1 MTIHVMTITG
11 TVRCHLQAVLPFVTT
26 TVNVIVDVIIP
37 TLTSVQLYL
46 YMCVTSHTAAAAGRC
61 RLGISNLYDVI
72 RSVNDVLTYEFGDVA
87 LLLLSDGGEAA
98 AMFDVGQQQ
107 RDAGSGHDDAEDDEE
122 QVVGSTELHSV
133 IAQR

>member
-1 MTIHVMTITG
+1 MNKRKVCT
-11 TVRCHLQAVLPFVTT
+11 
-26 TVNVIVDVIIP
+26 
-37 TLTSVQLYL
+37 
-46 YMCVTSHTAAAAGRC
+46 CVTSHTTAAVSGSC
-61 RLGISNLYDVI
+61 RLGIGNLYDVI

-98 AMFDVGQQQ
+98 AVFDVGQQQ
-107 RDAGSGHDDAEDDEE
+107 RDAGGGHDDAEDDEE